1 MRVILKSDVDK
12 LGRFGDQVKV
22 AEGYARNYLIPRG
35 IAVAATT
42 GNLKQFEAEKEA
54 YLKKAQVKREKAE
67 RLKADLEAL
76 SLTFARKAGEDD
88 KLFGSVSAHDIEA
101 ELKSKG
107 FDIEKKDIR
116 LDEAIKS
123 VGQFT
128 AAVKLHSEVSANI
141 NIAVVKE

>member
-1 MRVILKSDVDK
+1 MRVILKTDVDK